1 MAYDSKTYGQSPFG
15 NAKQPNEQN
24 PEAADSKLGT
34 SGKPEAQGDRTS
46 QRKPPEKSTQTSTTT
61 SPTTK
66 RSTADA
72 EGRDQRAGQFS
83 EKISEKISEK
93 SDRALGS
100 LANRFP
106 SLAGGIKAKLNG
118 PTPSADTL
126 DTATEPV
133 TSRTNRKPTD
143 KPARSTRKSAPKT
156 STRKSSKN
164 SKSSKSKAEQAE
176 AEAAEQAIERRFWEE
191 DRNAY
196 LSLLYKTS
204 ISGLFWAVLR
214 LVRYELSDRAIAILN
229 LVIHPFVIAALAF
242 ACTFGLTFWTR
253 HLLNDLARHTQ
264 QLHLD
269 AEAPDSK
276 TFRPTLEIVGDSLE
290 YNPRL
295 RKNFARLFN
304 AASIL
309 VCSLVSYLI
318 TFALFPT
325 R

>member
-143 KPARSTRKSAPKT
+143 KPARSTRKSALRPQPEKAVKTVKAVRAKPSRPK
-156 STRKSSKN
+156 
-164 SKSSKSKAEQAE
+164 
-176 AEAAEQAIERRFWEE
+176 
-191 DRNAY
+191 
-196 LSLLYKTS
+196 
-204 ISGLFWAVLR
+204 LR
-214 LVRYELSDRAIAILN
+214 LPNRPLNAVFGKKIATPIYHYC
-229 LVIHPFVIAALAF
+229 IKP
-242 ACTFGLTFWTR
+242 
-253 HLLNDLARHTQ
+253 
-264 QLHLD
+264 
-269 AEAPDSK
+269 
-276 TFRPTLEIVGDSLE
+276 
-290 YNPRL
+290 
-295 RKNFARLFN
+295 
-304 AASIL
+304 ASQGSSGPY
-309 VCSLVSYLI
+309 C
-318 TFALFPT
+318 A
-325 R
+325 